1 MLIETWTQVLISSFQ
16 DLFSGVIEFIPN
28 LVVAILI
35 FVIGWLVG
43 AGLGRIVAQ
52 LVNSLKVNNAL
63 RSAGIDAITKRA
75 GVDLDAGAFLGA
87 LVKWFFI
94 VVFLVAS
101 LDVLKLAEVNIFLR
115 EVVLNYLPQVIVAV
129 LILVIAAVVADVGQ
143 NLVTASARAAHMKS
157 AAFLGT
163 ITRWSIWIF
172 AILAALDHLQVAS
185 AFVQTL
191 FTGIVIAVSLAV
203 GLAFGLGGQDAAA
216 RYIESTK
223 KNMED

>member
-1 MLIETWTQVLISSFQ
+1 MLIETWTAVLISSFQ

-63 RSAGIDAITKRA
+63 RSAGVDAITKRA

-143 NLVTASARAAHMKS
+143 NLVTASARAAHMRS

-216 RYIESTK
+216 RYIEDTK